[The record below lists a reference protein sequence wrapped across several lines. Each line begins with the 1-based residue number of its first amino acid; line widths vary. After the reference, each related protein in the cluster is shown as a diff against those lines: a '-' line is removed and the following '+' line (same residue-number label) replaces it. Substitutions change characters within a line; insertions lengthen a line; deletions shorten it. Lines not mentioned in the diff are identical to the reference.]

1 MDFAYSDPYLQRRT
15 VLVAVVNQ
23 PDDLRR
29 AASDGWYR
37 IPQRRA
43 PRRVGADFL
52 AFYQTGAFRPK
63 EESHTR

>member
-29 AASDGWYR
+29 AA
-37 IPQRRA
+37 
-43 PRRVGADFL
+43 
-52 AFYQTGAFRPK
+52 
-63 EESHTR
+63 